1 MNYSE
6 ESNDFELK
14 NFDQFMVAEKTQE
27 TIILDSSVVF
37 KWYYFKNESGV
48 ETAMSLYEK
57 ALSRYF
63 HILTPELLLY
73 EVTNT
78 FKSRTEIDAALLKEI
93 LKELFHTLIFIKL
106 DSADYINA
114 YDISKKTNNSI
125 YDSIYIAISD
135 KYRAPF
141 ITADRKLY
149 ESLKSYN
156 YNIVML
162 DDFLIS

>member
-14 NFDQFMVAEKTQE
+14 NFDQFMVSEKTQE

-48 ETAMSLYEK
+48 ETARGLYEK
-57 ALSRYF
+57 AVSRYF

-73 EVTNT
+73 EVINT
-78 FKSRTEIDAALLKEI
+78 FKSRTEIDTALLKEI

-114 YDISKKTNNSI
+114 YDISKRTNNSI
-125 YDSIYIAISD
+125 YDSIYIAISK
-135 KYRAPF
+135 KYMAPF

-149 ESLKSYN
+149 ESLKSYD

>member
-14 NFDQFMVAEKTQE
+14 SFDQFMVSEKTQE

-37 KWYYFKNESGV
+37 KWYYIKNESGV
-48 ETAMSLYEK
+48 ETARGLYEI
-57 ALSRYF
+57 AVSRYF

-73 EVTNT
+73 EVINT
-78 FKSRTEIDAALLKEI
+78 FKSRTEIDTALLEEI

-114 YDISKKTNNSI
+114 YDISRRTNNSI
-125 YDSIYIAISD
+125 YDSIYIAISK
-135 KYRAPF
+135 KYMAPF

-149 ESLKSYN
+149 ESLKSYD

>member
-6 ESNDFELK
+6 GSNDFELK
-14 NFDQFMVAEKTQE
+14 NFDQFMVAEKTLE

-37 KWYYFKNESGV
+37 KWYYFKNESSV

-63 HILTPELLLY
+63 HVLAPELLLY
-73 EVTNT
+73 EVINT
-78 FKSRTEIDAALLKEI
+78 FKSRTEVDSILLEKI
-93 LKELFHTLIFIKL
+93 LHKLFHTLIFIKL
-106 DSADYINA
+106 DSADYVNA

-125 YDSIYIAISD
+125 YDSIYIAISK
-135 KYRAPF
+135 KYMAPF

-149 ESLKSYN
+149 ESLKVYD

>member
-6 ESNDFELK
+6 ESSDFELK

-57 ALSRYF
+57 TISRYF
-63 HILTPELLLY
+63 HVLAPELLLY
-73 EVTNT
+73 EVINT
-78 FKSRTEIDAALLKEI
+78 FKSRTEIDSALLEKI
-93 LKELFHTLIFIKL
+93 LHKLFHTLIFIKL
-106 DSADYINA
+106 DSTDYINA

-125 YDSIYIAISD
+125 YDSIYIAISK
-135 KYRAPF
+135 KYMAPF

-149 ESLKSYN
+149 ESLKLYN
-156 YNIVML
+156 YNIIML